1 MQCKLQNKILL
12 QQKAEKKNAALI
24 FGVGVDLLIKN
35 GEMCFIKNERGWN
48 CKHLEG
54 SIQAAYLRQIVFF

>member
-1 MQCKLQNKILL
+1 MQVAKQNIIATKS
-12 QQKAEKKNAALI
+12 KKKNAALI

-35 GEMCFIKNERGWN
+35 GETCFIKNERGWN

-54 SIQAAYLRQIVFF
+54 SIQAA

>member
-1 MQCKLQNKILL
+1 MQVAKQKQNIIATKN
-12 QQKAEKKNAALI
+12 KKKKNGALI

-35 GEMCFIKNERGWN
+35 GETCFIKKERGWN

-54 SIQAAYLRQIVFF
+54 SIQAA